1 MDRLIDEVDPDL
13 LVLSAGARP
22 RLAPV
27 MEQSWDSFSA
37 PWNTDLRIAF
47 QVGQTALR
55 RPLRPGSLVI
65 IMSSG
70 AALVGSPMSGGYA
83 GAKRM
88 QMFLAGDLQRA
99 ADAAK
104 LGIRFL
110 ALVPK
115 QVLAQSEMGGLVA
128 DAYAK
133 MNGITPE
140 KFMER
145 FPTPLTPQG
154 VARTIV
160 DIAQGELGPEGDDVG
175 RQRKRSRA
183 AVSPERRSPPPELA
197 EARARFL
204 DLVGEIRPELHRYC
218 ARLTGSVD
226 RRRRRRAG
234 HARQG
239 VLRHQHGARD
249 AAAAPVPVS
258 HRAQHGDRRPA
269 PLRPQASSSW
279 SADVPEDVADRRA
292 AGSRGRARGARDA
305 S

>member
-1 MDRLIDEVDPDL
+1 MTKNPGTAIVVGGGSGVGRAAVMGLTAAGRRVWAVGRDRARLDQLSREVTGPGEVLTRDFDATDGAAMDRLIDEADPDL

-27 MEQSWDSFSA
+27 PEQSWESFSA
-37 PWNTDLRIAF
+37 PWNTDLKIAF

-65 IMSSG
+65 IVSSG

-115 QVLAQSEMGGLVA
+115 QVLAQSELGAAVA

-133 MNGITPE
+133 LGGITPE

-145 FPTPLTPQG
+145 FGTPLTPQAVG
-154 VARTIV
+154 RTIV
-160 DIAQGELGPEGDDVG
+160 DIARGQLRPEGPVLG
-175 RQRKRSRA
+175 LSGTG
-183 AVSPERRSPPPELA
+183 A
-197 EARARFL
+197 EAL
-204 DLVGEIRPELHRYC
+204 
-218 ARLTGSVD
+218 
-226 RRRRRRAG
+226 
-234 HARQG
+234 
-239 VLRHQHGARD
+239 
-249 AAAAPVPVS
+249 
-258 HRAQHGDRRPA
+258 
-269 PLRPQASSSW
+269 
-279 SADVPEDVADRRA
+279 
-292 AGSRGRARGARDA
+292 
-305 S
+305 